1 MEAHAEIG
9 GTEIR
14 RTEFRRTVSWAAILL
29 PLLAVAG
36 AVGCFAAGLQ
46 ANGTGHEPVL
56 SYVLPL
62 VVSPVAAALI
72 AVLTAVVRKWQ
83 VYVLAFGYVVVIV
96 SLVLGLIAAHSGGT
110 QI

>member
-1 MEAHAEIG
+1 MDAQAEP
-9 GTEIR
+9 R
-14 RTEFRRTVSWAAILL
+14 RSVSWAAILL

-62 VVSPVAAALI
+62 VISPVAAALI
-72 AVLTAVVRKWQ
+72 AVLTAVVRRGRL
-83 VYVLAFGYVVVIV
+83 YVLVIGYVLVVV
-96 SLVLGLIAAHSGGT
+96 SLVLGLIAARSGGNRV
-110 QI
+110 